1 MNQLSVRVKI
11 LLLAAIMLVV
21 TCLVAAVGIYSN
33 SQAKQSIDDM
43 YNYNLMTTQYLSDA
57 NNQLRGLEM
66 DISYILQQD
75 YAQDDR
81 NLILGDMEGK
91 IKSIQDNVAKVKE
104 IDRSQRAQ
112 ETIQVLEKDLAD
124 FAQQVKSC
132 ESIPNTPEGRIQ
144 LLKQL
149 SGAAPIGE
157 ALSVLTPD
165 NVLQGKLL
173 FQENN
178 VTYSRTIKINVAIIL
193 LGLLVGIGAAT
204 IIAGNIATPLQ
215 ESVNQLNAVADGDL
229 TQEIPG
235 ELADRQD
242 EVGIMVQALQ
252 KMQKSLRAVLTEV
265 LAEADKSVAMAEEVH
280 ELVGSLNDSTQ
291 DMSAVT
297 EEMAAGM
304 EETAASTANL
314 QNLSGQIGE
323 GIKGITEEA
332 RNTEDYTEQV
342 AERASRLKETMK
354 ESSRSAQSVYT
365 ETKTAVA
372 EAIESAKVVTEI
384 TNLTQGITEIAEQ
397 TNLLALNAAIE
408 AARAGEQ
415 GRGFAVVA
423 DEVRKLAEQS
433 HDTAMNIQ
441 SLTGKVT
448 TSVQNL
454 SSGADD
460 LLSFMENN
468 VGKDYDLINETAT
481 QYQNDAD
488 YLRGFARKS
497 NQSSREVAK
506 SVETMNNAMG
516 EIAKATQ
523 EGAVGNTTIAEKV
536 ADVASKANEILSK
549 VNMSRQGAENLKKQ
563 VAKFKV

>member
-1 MNQLSVRVKI
+1 
-11 LLLAAIMLVV
+11 
-21 TCLVAAVGIYSN
+21 
-33 SQAKQSIDDM
+33 
-43 YNYNLMTTQYLSDA
+43 
-57 NNQLRGLEM
+57 
-66 DISYILQQD
+66 
-75 YAQDDR
+75 
-81 NLILGDMEGK
+81 
-91 IKSIQDNVAKVKE
+91 
-104 IDRSQRAQ
+104 
-112 ETIQVLEKDLAD
+112 
-124 FAQQVKSC
+124 
-132 ESIPNTPEGRIQ
+132 
-144 LLKQL
+144 
-149 SGAAPIGE
+149 
-157 ALSVLTPD
+157 
-165 NVLQGKLL
+165 
-173 FQENN
+173 
-178 VTYSRTIKINVAIIL
+178 
-193 LGLLVGIGAAT
+193 
-204 IIAGNIATPLQ
+204 
-215 ESVNQLNAVADGDL
+215 
-229 TQEIPG
+229 
-235 ELADRQD
+235 
-242 EVGIMVQALQ
+242 MVQALQ

-384 TNLTQGITEIAEQ
+384 TNLTLGITEIAEQ

-488 YLRGFARKS
+488 
-497 NQSSREVAK
+497 
-506 SVETMNNAMG
+506 
-516 EIAKATQ
+516 
-523 EGAVGNTTIAEKV
+523 
-536 ADVASKANEILSK
+536 
-549 VNMSRQGAENLKKQ
+549 
-563 VAKFKV
+563 

>member
-1 MNQLSVRVKI
+1 MNHLSVRVKI
-11 LLLAAIMLVV
+11 LLLASIMLVV
-21 TCLVAAVGIYSN
+21 TCLVAAVGIYSS

-43 YNYNLMTTQYLSDA
+43 YNYNLMTTQFLSDA
-57 NNQLRGLEM
+57 NNQLRALEV
-66 DISYILQQD
+66 DVSYVLQQD
-75 YAQDDR
+75 YSQANR
-81 NLILGDMEGK
+81 NLILADMEGK
-91 IKSIQDNVAKVKE
+91 VSSIQDNVAKVKE

-112 ETIQVLEKDLAD
+112 ETIEALEKDLAA
-124 FAQQVKSC
+124 FAQQVKEC
-132 ESIPNTPEGRIQ
+132 ESLHNTPEDKVK
-144 LLKQL
+144 LLKNL
-149 SGAAPIGE
+149 SAVNSIGAE
-157 ALSVLTPD
+157 LSVLTPD

-178 VTYSRTIKINVAIIL
+178 ATYDRTIKINLAIIL

-204 IIAGNIATPLQ
+204 VIAGNIANPLQ

-229 TQEIPG
+229 TQEIPP
-235 ELADRQD
+235 ELADRRD

-265 LAEADKSVAMAEEVH
+265 LAESDKSVAMAEEVH
-280 ELVGSLNDSTQ
+280 ELVGALNDSTQ

-304 EETAASTANL
+304 EETAASTVNL
-314 QNLSGQIGE
+314 QNLSSHIGE
-323 GIKGITEEA
+323 GITGITEEA

-342 AERASRLKETMK
+342 AERAARLKETMK

-454 SSGADD
+454 SNGADD
-460 LLSFMENN
+460 LLAFMENN

-497 NQSSREVAK
+497 NQSSREVAR

-523 EGAVGNTTIAEKV
+523 EGALGNTTIAEKV

-549 VNMSRQGAENLKKQ
+549 VNMSRQGAENLKLQ

>member
-1 MNQLSVRVKI
+1 M
-11 LLLAAIMLVV
+11 
-21 TCLVAAVGIYSN
+21 
-33 SQAKQSIDDM
+33 
-43 YNYNLMTTQYLSDA
+43 
-57 NNQLRGLEM
+57 
-66 DISYILQQD
+66 
-75 YAQDDR
+75 
-81 NLILGDMEGK
+81 
-91 IKSIQDNVAKVKE
+91 
-104 IDRSQRAQ
+104 
-112 ETIQVLEKDLAD
+112 
-124 FAQQVKSC
+124 
-132 ESIPNTPEGRIQ
+132 
-144 LLKQL
+144 
-149 SGAAPIGE
+149 
-157 ALSVLTPD
+157 
-165 NVLQGKLL
+165 
-173 FQENN
+173 
-178 VTYSRTIKINVAIIL
+178 
-193 LGLLVGIGAAT
+193 
-204 IIAGNIATPLQ
+204 
-215 ESVNQLNAVADGDL
+215 NQLNAVADGDL

-265 LAEADKSVAMAEEVH
+265 LVEADKSVAMAEEVH

-384 TNLTQGITEIAEQ
+384 TNLTQGITEIADQ

-506 SVETMNNAMG
+506 SVETMNNAMC

>member
-1 MNQLSVRVKI
+1 MHSIHLCIRFLPFLLYFLTILSFHF
-11 LLLAAIMLVV
+11 
-21 TCLVAAVGIYSN
+21 S
-33 SQAKQSIDDM
+33 
-43 YNYNLMTTQYLSDA
+43 
-57 NNQLRGLEM
+57 
-66 DISYILQQD
+66 
-75 YAQDDR
+75 
-81 NLILGDMEGK
+81 
-91 IKSIQDNVAKVKE
+91 
-104 IDRSQRAQ
+104 
-112 ETIQVLEKDLAD
+112 
-124 FAQQVKSC
+124 F
-132 ESIPNTPEGRIQ
+132 
-144 LLKQL
+144 
-149 SGAAPIGE
+149 

-365 ETKTAVA
+365 ET
-372 EAIESAKVVTEI
+372 SPR
-384 TNLTQGITEIAEQ
+384 
-397 TNLLALNAAIE
+397 AL
-408 AARAGEQ
+408 
-415 GRGFAVVA
+415 
-423 DEVRKLAEQS
+423 
-433 HDTAMNIQ
+433 
-441 SLTGKVT
+441 
-448 TSVQNL
+448 
-454 SSGADD
+454 
-460 LLSFMENN
+460 
-468 VGKDYDLINETAT
+468 
-481 QYQNDAD
+481 
-488 YLRGFARKS
+488 RKS
-497 NQSSREVAK
+497 PSRP
-506 SVETMNNAMG
+506 TCWP
-516 EIAKATQ
+516 
-523 EGAVGNTTIAEKV
+523 
-536 ADVASKANEILSK
+536 
-549 VNMSRQGAENLKKQ
+549 
-563 VAKFKV
+563 